1 MHGPLTMKVILV
13 RHAETEWNERGVI
26 QGHSDSTLTLRGER
40 QTSALLAAF
49 VASDYQVER
58 VYAFPLGRTWQ
69 MGQSLS
75 ECFSCSLV
83 AETALEEQAF
93 GQFKGM
99 STTQLLQHHPKD
111 ANALFKFDA
120 EYCPLEGESLA
131 QATQRVISF
140 LQNLQ
145 GTKQHHCVYIVS
157 HGHVSQGVLAILKE
171 GTIDNFTRYAHPNA
185 TYSVFDFLDG
195 KCTALR
201 WGIATHLLER

>member
-1 MHGPLTMKVILV
+1 
-13 RHAETEWNERGVI
+13 
-26 QGHSDSTLTLRGER
+26 
-40 QTSALLAAF
+40 
-49 VASDYQVER
+49 
-58 VYAFPLGRTWQ
+58 

-75 ECFSCSLV
+75 RCFNCSLV
-83 AETALEEQAF
+83 AETALKEQAF
-93 GQFKGM
+93 GQFEGM
-99 STTQLLQHHPKD
+99 TTAQLLQHHPKD
-111 ANALFKFDA
+111 ASALFKFDA
-120 EYCPLEGESLA
+120 EYCPPEGESLA

-145 GTKQHHCVYIVS
+145 GTKEHQCVCIVS

-185 TYSVFDFLDG
+185 SYSVFDFLDG

>member
-1 MHGPLTMKVILV
+1 MKVILV

-26 QGHSDSTLTLRGER
+26 QGHSDSTLTLRG
-40 QTSALLAAF
+40 SAKHQPYWQHL
-49 VASDYQVER
+49 SR
-58 VYAFPLGRTWQ
+58 VITRLNVFMLFHLVVPQ

-83 AETALEEQAF
+83 AGTALEEQAF

-120 EYCPLEGESLA
+120 EYCPPEGESLA

-145 GTKQHHCVYIVS
+145 GTKQHHCVCIVS